1 MLAFLFLISTGCN
14 KNEDENSP
22 DGGTE
27 PAKYSITLK
36 FSPVYKGKRI
46 DLDTM
51 KYTNAAGNRH
61 SITRLRFLVS
71 RVALARSEGGTSTT
85 DAHHLAQIAPSNG
98 LPLGNKTMRFT
109 LPQKIQQAEITSL
122 SFNYGFNE
130 QDNTTNAYPELNQAN
145 WNWPEHLGG
154 GYHHMQFEGR
164 FQADSGGVKTFNFHM
179 GTARDTTGP
188 DTTFVNNHVP
198 VTLDGADFK
207 LDQNV
212 TVEVIMH
219 LDQWFENP
227 RKFDMD
233 DWPAALMPN
242 YDAQLLMHDN
252 AHNVFSVGKI
262 E

>member
-1 MLAFLFLISTGCN
+1 MLVLLLLTSTGCK
-14 KNEDENSP
+14 KNEDESSP
-22 DGGTE
+22 DGGKE
-27 PAKYSITLK
+27 PDKYSMTLK
-36 FSPVYKGKRI
+36 FSPVYKGKKI
-46 DLDTM
+46 ELDTM

-61 SITRLRFLVS
+61 SITRLRFLISGV
-71 RVALARSEGGTSTT
+71 VLARSGGGTITA
-85 DAHHLAQIAPSNG
+85 DAHHLAQVAPSNG
-98 LPLGNKTMRFT
+98 LPMGNETLRFT
-109 LPQKIQQAEITSL
+109 LPEKIEQADITSL

-130 QDNTTNAYPELNQAN
+130 QNNSTNAYPELNQAN

-164 FQADSGGVKTFNFHM
+164 FQADSGGVGAFNFHM

-188 DTTFVNNHVP
+188 DTSFVNNHVP
-198 VTLDGADFK
+198 VTLDGADLK
-207 LDQNV
+207 LDRNI

-227 RKFDMD
+227 RTFDMN

-242 YDAQLLMHDN
+242 YDAQILMAEN
-252 AHNVFSVGKI
+252 AHNVFSVGQI